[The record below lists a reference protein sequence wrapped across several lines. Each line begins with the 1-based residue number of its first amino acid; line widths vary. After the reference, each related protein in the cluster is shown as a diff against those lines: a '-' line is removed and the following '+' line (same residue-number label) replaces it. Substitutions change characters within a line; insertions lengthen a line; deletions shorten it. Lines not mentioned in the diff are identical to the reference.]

1 MLFRRVLMSAVVAL
15 AMLATVIGLGN
26 SPVSTARAQADPCA
40 GLPAWSQAM
49 LAEEQRYT
57 DQITTTLD
65 LNDLQAIAAATPEQ
79 LTAVVEIIDQHLKNL
94 DAIQAPAFAENWQM
108 AIAESGDL
116 TQALFADGAM
126 NGIFSVLVD
135 YYDQSVRSDKE
146 IAQARAA
153 ATAACPDFDAF
164 ATEFDLV
171 DGEIDNPAPG
181 YAPWSTCAG
190 LDDLGIAMG
199 RANLQGLVDVPA
211 AAQPLAEFAADFVV
225 DPSIEWNQLQFYS
238 LADYYDAV
246 ANHLEQITPPDYA
259 AAFLQGTIDF
269 YRAIADIVRGAYG
282 QGILQASATNP
293 TAFSAAD
300 QALATAITEATKIC
314 PEFTQFSEEN

>member
-15 AMLATVIGLGN
+15 AMLATLAGLGDA
-26 SPVSTARAQADPCA
+26 PVSTARAQADPCT
-40 GLPAWSQAM
+40 GLTTWSQAM

-57 DQITTTLD
+57 DQMLATLN
-65 LNDLQAIAAATPEQ
+65 LNDLEAIAAATPQQ

-94 DAIQAPAFAENWQM
+94 DTIDPPAFAETWQM

-116 TQALFADGAM
+116 TQALFADGAL

-135 YYDQSVRSDKE
+135 YYDQSVRSDEE

-153 ATAACPDFDAF
+153 ATKACPDFDAF
-164 ATEFDLV
+164 ASQFDLI
-171 DGEIDNPAPG
+171 DGEVDSPAPG

-190 LDDLGIAMG
+190 LDDLGVAMG

-211 AAQPLAEFAADFVV
+211 AAQPLAEFAADFDV
-225 DPSIEWNQLQFYS
+225 DPSIGWNQLQFYS

-259 AAFLQGTIDF
+259 VAFLQGTIDF

-282 QGILQASATNP
+282 QGIMQASATNAA
-293 TAFSAAD
+293 AFTDAD
-300 QALATAITEATKIC
+300 QALATAITEATRIC
-314 PEFTQFSEEN
+314 PQFTQFADEN